1 MKIMSEAEMK
11 KAGWVKHGDI
21 WRSPDRQL
29 QNESITESAEQRLRK
44 RPPLGRPTIAESRES
59 ARLSVTRKQ
68 LVESFQSLGMPLA
81 EAEIAAGKEQ

>member
-21 WRSPDRQL
+21 WRSPDRKL
-29 QNESITESAEQRLRK
+29 QNESISESAEQRLRK
-44 RPPLGRPTIAESRES
+44 RPPLGRPTMSGQRAEAAS
-59 ARLSVTRKQ
+59 AVNRKQ